1 MSLVQSSLDIVPA
14 AEVTIVAEVCSSISS
29 NSGGSSSGGHDFGHV
44 GGSLRLVEVV
54 VVVVPI

>member
-1 MSLVQSSLDIVPA
+1 MPA
-14 AEVTIVAEVCSSISS
+14 AEVTIVAEVCGSISS

-54 VVVVPI
+54 VVVVVPI